1 MTRLLIVTAICLSAF
16 GCRDRGAPAAPAAGP
31 KSPAG
36 WDVRYNAALA
46 LAYRGS
52 DKVVDPVVWESL
64 TEMLDEAQQLRN
76 FSTQLANGREVPDET
91 AARLT
96 VIGALKAVQALH
108 RKNPKIDLSPL
119 AAPIAKLAQSP
130 SAPVRTEAAATQL
143 TLANK

>member
-1 MTRLLIVTAICLSAF
+1 MRQALFTVAICIATV
-16 GCRDRGAPAAPAAGP
+16 GCRDRAAPAAPAAGP

-46 LAYRGS
+46 LAHRGS
-52 DKVVDPVVWESL
+52 DKVTDPVVWESL
-64 TEMLDEAQQLRN
+64 NEMLDEAQQLRN

-108 RKNPKIDLSPL
+108 RNNPKIDLSPL
-119 AAPIAKLAQSP
+119 AEPIAKLTQSA
-130 SAPVRTEAAATQL
+130 SAPVRTEASATQL
-143 TLANK
+143 TIANK